1 MTLEEIAADLG
12 VSKSTVSRALS
23 GKGRIGEETR
33 DKIIKYV
40 GEQRDEIKRRKQ
52 QACTHNIGVVL
63 PTDVYRGGGAFF
75 QDCLLGICEAAS
87 YYDYNVLITTG
98 NMQDLYGIQAMVDN
112 QRVDGIILTRTLE
125 DDRYL
130 EYLSNMHFPTALTGS
145 CKYDEIIQVDTD
157 NEAAAEK
164 LTSLLVSRGY
174 RKFALLVKDMN
185 FSVDRSRHDG
195 FCKALLKCGIPDKDQ
210 IFYSGKLKMEF
221 LDSIIGNLTSKKVE
235 CVVCGDDEVC
245 TMVTSKLQAEGF
257 RIPRDIAVASLYN
270 SSNLDCFS
278 PAVTAVSVAA
288 SKVGNSAGKQIIQ
301 YLQGKPY
308 EKKTMIDYDILFR
321 KSTR

>member
-23 GKGRIGEETR
+23 GKGRIGEDTR
-33 DKIIKYV
+33 EKIKKYV
-40 GEQRDEIKRRKQ
+40 SEQKDVVRIERQ
-52 QACTHNIGVVL
+52 QMDTHNIGVVL
-63 PTDVYRGGGAFF
+63 PVDVYRGGGAFF

-87 YYDYNVLITTG
+87 YYDYNVLLTTG
-98 NMQDLYGIQAMVDN
+98 NMHDLYGIQTMVEN

-130 EYLSNMHFPTALTGS
+130 EYLSDMHFPTALTGS
-145 CKYDEIIQVDTD
+145 CKYEGIIQVDTD
-157 NEAAAEK
+157 NGAAAEK
-164 LTSLLVSRGY
+164 MTSLLVSRGY
-174 RKFALLVKDMN
+174 RKFALLLKDMGH
-185 FSVDRSRHDG
+185 SVDRSRHDG
-195 FCKALLKCGIPDKDQ
+195 FCKALLKSGIPGKDQ

-221 LDSIIGNLTSKKVE
+221 LDSIIGSMTSRKVE

-245 TMVTSKLQAEGF
+245 TMVTSKLQAEGY
-257 RIPRDIAVASLYN
+257 RIPKDIAVASLYN

-278 PAVTAVSVAA
+278 PAITAVNVAA
-288 SKVGNSAGKQIIQ
+288 GRVGNTVAKQMIQ
-301 YLQGKPY
+301 YLQGKQY
-308 EKKTMIDYDILFR
+308 EMKTIVDYDILFR